1 MNYLSEA
8 LNNLILGL
16 DDSIEELL
24 NKVETS
30 IGEDIDF
37 DSVEQN

>member
-1 MNYLSEA
+1 MNYMSEA

-24 NKVETS
+24 NSVETS
-30 IGEDIDF
+30 IEDIDF
-37 DSVEQN
+37 DSVEHN

>member
-1 MNYLSEA
+1 MNYISEA

-30 IGEDIDF
+30 IDEDIDF
-37 DSVEQN
+37 NSIEH

>member
-24 NKVETS
+24 NSVETS
-30 IGEDIDF
+30 IEDVDF
-37 DSVEQN
+37 NSIEHN

>member
-1 MNYLSEA
+1 MSEA

-24 NKVETS
+24 NSVETS
-30 IGEDIDF
+30 IEDIDF
-37 DSVEQN
+37 DSVEHN

>member
-1 MNYLSEA
+1 MNYISEA

-24 NKVETS
+24 NSVETS
-30 IGEDIDF
+30 IEDIDF
-37 DSVEQN
+37 NSIEQN

>member
-1 MNYLSEA
+1 MNYMSEA

-24 NKVETS
+24 DSVETS
-30 IGEDIDF
+30 IEDIDF
-37 DSVEQN
+37 DSVEHN

>member
-1 MNYLSEA
+1 MKYLSEA

-24 NKVETS
+24 NNVDTS
-30 IGEDIDF
+30 IEDMDF
-37 DSVEQN
+37 DSIE

>member
-1 MNYLSEA
+1 MNYISEA

-24 NKVETS
+24 NNVDTS
-30 IGEDIDF
+30 IEDMDLNN
-37 DSVEQN
+37 VE